1 MTGFVCYAKDFR
13 FYPEGDGEP
22 LLIVL
27 NFQTNT
33 LEQWMEA
40 RIEAGRCARRVLQSR
55 YSG

>member
-1 MTGFVCYAKDFR
+1 MTGFVCHAKDFR

-22 LLIVL
+22 LMIVL